1 MLLAIPIGWG
11 DDKHKINSAYVQ
23 YVAGAG
29 YQPLLIS
36 PENNPKAIAEIVD
49 GLVLPGGID
58 LDPLYYDENNYGSFY
73 CDPRKDAFERELF
86 WNCVINGKPVF
97 GICRGHQLIGREYIY
112 NAGENPVTKAA
123 KTTVADRLEFI
134 QHVDSHE
141 MTGGFHLFR
150 NVPHHFVYAR
160 PSTLYGK
167 GEHTPEPLKVNSMHH
182 QAIYTTLK
190 DDYLYGRSNR
200 LSEHFKVLAW
210 TTRGLDAEQEGCI
223 VEAFR
228 IDGWSNAPIMGV
240 QWHPEELKDYALLQH
255 FFESAA
261 ADQPKTLSKAE

>member
-11 DDKHKINSAYVQ
+11 DDKKHKINSAYVE

-36 PENNPKAIAEIVD
+36 PENNPERIAKLVD

-58 LDPLYYDENNYGSFY
+58 LDPLYYGENNYGSFY
-73 CDPRKDAFERELF
+73 CDPRKDDFERELF
-86 WNCVINGKPVF
+86 WNCVVNGKPVF
-97 GICRGHQLIGREYIY
+97 GICRGHQLIGREYIH
-112 NAGENPVTKAA
+112 NAGDNPVTKAA
-123 KTTVADRLEFI
+123 KTTVSDRLEFL
-134 QHVDSHE
+134 QHVDNHE

-160 PSTLYGK
+160 TNLLYSGSK
-167 GEHTPEPLKVNSMHH
+167 YAVDTVRVNSMHH
-182 QAIYTTLK
+182 QALYTTLK
-190 DDYLYGRSNR
+190 EGYLYGRSSR
-200 LSEHFKVLAW
+200 LSDNFTILAW
-210 TTRGLDAEQEGCI
+210 TTRGLDTDQEGCI

-240 QWHPEELKDYALLQH
+240 QWHPEELKDYALLQN
-255 FFESAA
+255 FFSGAA
-261 ADQPKTLSKAE
+261 AQPKTLKKAE